1 MALSFMTYDIIFLVI
16 FAVFLSVFLY
26 TKRKNLKK
34 DGLLFLYRTK
44 WGIKMMDFVGKKH
57 PKTFSVLSYISIST
71 GYILMISVVY
81 LLGRIV
87 YLYATLPSLVKAIKV
102 PPILPLFPYVNK
114 IIPDIGLP
122 NFYFTYFI
130 IIIAVIAISH
140 EFSHGIFMR
149 RYNIKIKSTGFAFFP
164 WFLPIFPAAFVE
176 QDEKSMTK
184 SKKFEQMA
192 VLSAGTFANILTAI
206 LFFGVLWIFFATS
219 FSASGVSFDAYPYSA
234 VNSSSITMVNGIL
247 IDSLSF
253 NKIINLTKEEGLNK
267 ISANGRDYVATR
279 DSLEKQWNDQ
289 GYIILYYD
297 GPAINAH
304 LENVIMKVNG
314 EKIMNVENLQKKIS
328 EHSPSEIITLTV
340 LGSDGEIYDKDIV
353 LGKNPENESSAWL
366 GIAFLNPQS
375 STILGKVS
383 SKFSFKEPHIYY
395 TPDFEAGLFIYNL
408 LWWLIL
414 ISISVALVNMLPV
427 GIFDGGRFFYLT
439 ALAITKSEKV
449 AKKLFKFSTYLF
461 LFAILILMLFW
472 AASLF

>member
-1 MALSFMTYDIIFLVI
+1 MTYDIIFLVI